1 MSIKN
6 EGPAGWAVHPGEILR
21 EEFLE
26 PMNISAYR
34 LAIELHVSPPT
45 VNDIVREKR
54 GITPE
59 MATRLAKYFGTSE
72 QFWLTLQEPLLFIRS
87 SGSIPRTSRPSSLL
101 PQLQPDSITAGVR
114 GYHLS
119 DSGSQTI
126 HLRNCGFGKA
136 GLARHARPMS
146 PVVKYIR
153 GEKTP
158 PSVISRN
165 RTLEN
170 TSSFPPELR

>member
-72 QFWLTLQEPLLFIRS
+72 QFWLTLQDAFAVHQVKRKYSKDLKAIKPL
-87 SGSIPRTSRPSSLL
+87 
-101 PQLQPDSITAGVR
+101 A
-114 GYHLS
+114 
-119 DSGSQTI
+119 
-126 HLRNCGFGKA
+126 A
-136 GLARHARPMS
+136 AAAR
-146 PVVKYIR
+146 
-153 GEKTP
+153 
-158 PSVISRN
+158 
-165 RTLEN
+165 
-170 TSSFPPELR
+170 